1 MDWSAVASQGIA
13 RLVDVEPPSLATALD
28 DLPDDGPA
36 VLILRLST
44 AGGVPS
50 IVDEVLS
57 DLESTA
63 HTLYP
68 AWLPNAEALPGR
80 GTLDRV
86 AAQALAV
93 ELSRVSQ
100 HYRPYLVDLTTNAV
114 AHHVGRGLMDF
125 ARRYSP
131 AVRMA
136 GVVSVLADSFARDRL
151 VLALYTEKELSYAQ
165 QQNLASASDW
175 MSSYVGVWL
184 LGRTMSEV
192 DRYPAIAV
200 RPAQPAI
207 ESGEEFPWVLPT
219 VTYPAVSGRPHPG
232 SQAELRLEMYLAE
245 QRWAHARRW
254 NQPVDTGALEPYVRA
269 DLVWHDASLI
279 VEIDGADHRT
289 KTKYAEDRR
298 RDIALQL
305 AGYTVLRFTNDQ
317 VLSDTTWVAAI
328 IEKLHHRRLAAKE
341 LP

>member
-86 AAQALAV
+86 AAQGLAV
-93 ELSRVSQ
+93 ELARASR

-151 VLALYTEKELSYAQ
+151 ILALYTEKELSYAQ

-245 QRWAHARRW
+245 QQWAHARRW